1 MGVRDGKKIVKKG
14 TKNMKTIKQLA
25 EEIGISKQALQNRID
40 KLGLRQLV
48 QIDANRFM
56 IDEKLENLIIQDIE
70 KNGIQKSTTNS
81 TSKNDNRLP
90 GTVIDCRET
99 ITRQDKMIELLQ
111 KELDTK
117 NKQIEDLTKRIGEA
131 NLLLGR
137 EQELVIELK
146 TQLLAIEEQKEVLN
160 KKIWHWGINRR
171 KK

>member
-1 MGVRDGKKIVKKG
+1 
-14 TKNMKTIKQLA
+14 
-25 EEIGISKQALQNRID
+25 
-40 KLGLRQLV
+40 
-48 QIDANRFM
+48 M

-70 KNGIQKSTTNS
+70 KNGIQKSS
-81 TSKNDNRLP
+81 TKSTIKNDNRLS
-90 GTVIDCRET
+90 GTAIDCQQT

>member
-48 QIDANRFM
+48 QRDGNRFL

-70 KNGIQKSTTNS
+70 KNGIQKTTTNS
-81 TSKNDNRLP
+81 TSKNDNRFT
-90 GTVIDCRET
+90 GTVIDCQQT
-99 ITRQDKMIELLQ
+99 ITRQDKMIELLE
-111 KELDTK
+111 KELESK

-160 KKIWHWGINRR
+160 KKIWHWGIGRR

>member
-1 MGVRDGKKIVKKG
+1 
-14 TKNMKTIKQLA
+14 MKTIKQLA
-25 EEIGISKQALQNRID
+25 DEIGISKQALQNRIN

-48 QIDANRFM
+48 QRDGNRFS

-70 KNGIQKSTTNS
+70 KNGIQKPTTKS
-81 TSKNDNRLP
+81 TSKTDNRLS
-90 GTVIDCRET
+90 GVTIDCQQT